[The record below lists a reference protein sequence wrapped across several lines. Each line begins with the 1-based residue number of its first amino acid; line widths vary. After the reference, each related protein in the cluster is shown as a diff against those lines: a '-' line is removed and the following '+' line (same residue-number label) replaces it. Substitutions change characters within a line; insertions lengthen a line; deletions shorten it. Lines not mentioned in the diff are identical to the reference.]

1 MELWRP
7 IGQDRFMIIPDE
19 DLPKKPKNLLTPP
32 PLDMLGVAE
41 LQAYILALQAEIARV
56 QAVIAAKDAHKAA
69 AAAFFKT
76 PGA

>member
-1 MELWRP
+1 MERADT
-7 IGQDRFMIIPDE
+7 IGQDRFMIISDE
-19 DLPKKPKNLLTPP
+19 DLPKKARNLLVPP

-41 LQAYILALQAEIARV
+41 LQDYIEVLKAEIARV
-56 QAVIAAKDAHKAA
+56 QAVISAKDAHKAA

>member
-1 MELWRP
+1 
-7 IGQDRFMIIPDE
+7 
-19 DLPKKPKNLLTPP
+19 
-32 PLDMLGVAE
+32 MLGVAE
-41 LQAYILALQAEIARV
+41 LQEYILVLQAEITRV